1 VRPRTNCIRPEGWIY
16 SGRSKSKK
24 RIREIT
30 VIKADPQTKK
40 SSKAAPSVIDL
51 RREIGD
57 LGWEFG
63 APLEPQAVMDA
74 IVDRLV
80 KRYGVGN
87 ASLWLLGK
95 AAPNLQLAA
104 SAGLPKL
111 PPGFTEASLKNSLL
125 GKAAREQLPQM
136 LEAEAAQGDELSAW
150 AKENQLVFVAAYPLV
165 EDSKV
170 KGVLLVA
177 CAKTPP
183 GKRLVVFQLHA
194 WFASVALRDAE
205 LRSSEQQTLSKL
217 QFLMEATKALAS
229 TLDLGELLGR
239 ILEVAKAQADAE
251 RGTLFLVDEKSE
263 EIWSLIAHGMEK
275 REIRLPL
282 GRGIAGYVAQ
292 SGEILNIPDA
302 YADPRF
308 NRDVDAQTG
317 YRTRNILCLPI
328 RNKSGKIIAALQL
341 LNKRSGGFTSED
353 VDFLLTLSDHMALAL
368 ENAQLHRALLEKERL
383 EREMALARDIQRS
396 LLPEGAPLVPGFDIA
411 VTNEPC
417 YEVGGDYYDFLTL
430 GPDSLLVVVADVE
443 GKGISSAMIMSNL
456 QATLRALA
464 LNLHSLS
471 SFAESLNHMMLA
483 GTRGGKYFTMFLGLI
498 DVQRQA
504 LDYINC
510 GHVPPVIVRIEGEDV
525 NLTEGGMVVGLID
538 NVRYQQG
545 QVKFQTGDVLV
556 LCTDGITESMDEQQE
571 EYGTERLVNCVR
583 GAMTQNAAEIV
594 TTVNADVARFSV
606 RGTHLDDKVLI
617 AVKVT

>member
-1 VRPRTNCIRPEGWIY
+1 M
-16 SGRSKSKK
+16 
-24 RIREIT
+24 
-30 VIKADPQTKK
+30 IKADPQTKK
-40 SSKAAPSVIDL
+40 NSKTAPSAIDL
-51 RREIGD
+51 KQEIAD
-57 LGWEFG
+57 LGREFG

-80 KRYGVGN
+80 KRYGVGS
-87 ASLWLLGK
+87 ASLWVLGE

-104 SAGLPKL
+104 SAGQPKL
-111 PPGFTEASLKNSLL
+111 PPSFKEASLKNSLL
-125 GKAAREQLPQM
+125 GKAVREQLLQE

-150 AKENQLVFVAAYPLV
+150 AKENQLAFVAAYPLV
-165 EDSKV
+165 EDAKV

-183 GKRLVVFQLHA
+183 GARLVVFQLHA

-251 RGTLFLVDEKSE
+251 RGTLFLVDEKSK
-263 EIWSLIAHGMEK
+263 EIWSLIAHGLEK

-456 QATLRALA
+456 QATLRALV
-464 LNLHSLS
+464 LNLHSLTS
-471 SFAESLNHMMLA
+471 LAESLNHMILA
-483 GTRGGKYFTMFLGLI
+483 GTRGGKYLTMFLGLI
-498 DVQRQA
+498 DIQRQA
-504 LDYINC
+504 IDYINC
-510 GHVPPVIVRIEGEDV
+510 GHVPPVIVRTEGEAV
-525 NLTEGGMVVGLID
+525 NLTEGGMVVGLFD
-538 NVRYQQG
+538 NVRYQHG

-571 EYGTERLVNCVR
+571 EYGTGRLVNCVR
-583 GAMTQNAAEIV
+583 GAITQSAADIV
-594 TTVNADVARFSV
+594 TTVNADVARFSAK
-606 RGTHLDDKVLI
+606 GTHLDDKVMI